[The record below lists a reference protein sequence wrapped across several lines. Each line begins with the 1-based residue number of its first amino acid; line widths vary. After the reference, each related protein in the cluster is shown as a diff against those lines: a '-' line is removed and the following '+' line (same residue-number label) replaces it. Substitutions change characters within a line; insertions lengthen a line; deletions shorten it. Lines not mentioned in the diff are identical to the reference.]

1 MSVVAEYK
9 GYYVPLDSVPD
20 EIMTEWENT
29 LKGERARILSALQE
43 KIPNADA
50 FLTKLANPAIEG
62 WSGFVASDWE
72 DRDLILMKYQVKL
85 KGAYDEWNTGVQ
97 NAFAEG
103 GTFETNVT
111 NKKSK
116 FQMARYP
123 MGAVGIR
130 YKIAWGPAYKAI
142 GVISGDHRVKNYM
155 GTNDTFTGSI
165 VNVFLPGARKVAR
178 PTAIAKIVQGLV
190 IAQYAHEAGLT
201 SERDAI
207 ITTINTHLANSVLK
221 MVDTSKY
228 TVTLEIGFDD
238 VAGKLYAYSKA
249 ESVT

>member
-1 MSVVAEYK
+1 MSVAVEYK
-9 GYYVPLDSVPD
+9 GYYVPLDAVPD

-29 LKGERARILSALQE
+29 LKGERARILSALLE
-43 KIPNADA
+43 KIANATD
-50 FLTKLANPAIEG
+50 FINKLANPAIEG
-62 WSGFVASDWE
+62 WSGFVATDWE

-97 NAFAEG
+97 NAYAEG

-130 YKIAWGPAYKAI
+130 YKIAWGPAYKAVA
-142 GVISGDHRVKNYM
+142 VISGDKRVKNYM
-155 GTNDTFTGSI
+155 GTNDSFSGDV

-178 PTAIAKIVQGLV
+178 PAGIALITQGLV

-201 SERDAI
+201 TERDTI
-207 ITTINTHLANSVLK
+207 ISTINTHLANSVLK
-221 MVDTSKY
+221 MVDTSMY

-249 ESVT
+249 EPVT

>member
-9 GYYVPLDSVPD
+9 GYYVPLESVPE
-20 EIMTEWENT
+20 EILQEWETT

-62 WSGFVASDWE
+62 WSGFVAPDWE
-72 DRDLILMKYQVKL
+72 DRDFILMKFQVKL
-85 KGAYDEWNTGVQ
+85 KGAYPDWNTGIQ

-130 YKIAWGPAYKAI
+130 YKTAWGPAYKAI
-142 GVISGDHRVKNYM
+142 AVISGDRRVKNYM
-155 GTNDTFTGSI
+155 GTNDTFTGDV

-178 PTAIAKIVQGLV
+178 VAGISKITQGLV
-190 IAQYAHEAGLT
+190 IAQFAHEAGLT

-207 ITTINTHLANSVLK
+207 ISTINTHLANSVLK
-221 MVDTSKY
+221 MVDTANY

-249 ESVT
+249 EQVT